1 MRAWPAA
8 ALAAVL
14 AVILWSQP
22 RAGGRRDRGAVDPG
36 AGAAAAALRRATGID
51 PAAPVWGAPFR
62 ELAAL
67 YDGADPPLE
76 TFGVSAKLFSNGKAA
91 TARYYVALEL
101 PGSGG
106 HLPRDA
112 QRRAAARTAAALKA
126 PPLVDAWLA
135 VLAAEAPPPVYGFG
149 VDADAGAAKLYV
161 QNRDGAALP
170 QLPAAAEAALPPVFS
185 NGTREPPRTLSL
197 EWRVGEATT
206 ALRQYAVGTTSDGT
220 PRPVRDSFL
229 AVGGGQLAEALE
241 AAADA
246 HAASI
251 YDVAATG
258 FFQADGPAPP
268 ARAERTKIGL
278 AFERWPNVDAL
289 ASIFEAYGVD
299 ATAAARWARKSAVAG
314 HSITNMEVGRGAV
327 ALYSHPTRFDFFD
340 GAAPALHA
348 QPAAPRGVA
357 AYAWPAPPAELMM
370 RSETTVVR
378 GSPSAD
384 ATVAAAYAPFFGRGA
399 LARDALTVT
408 PAAAAARHVEDL
420 AARLGCVA
428 SGGCAEL
435 GHDGT
440 GAPLADEVE
449 SAVLRV
455 ENLKG
460 GFDATGTA
468 YEQILAPFP
477 LDAHTA
483 HVYASAR
490 GRSALAS
497 HTDTTDVPAG
507 AEINPSSREFLVEQR
522 SHFLTG

>member
-1 MRAWPAA
+1 
-8 ALAAVL
+8 
-14 AVILWSQP
+14 
-22 RAGGRRDRGAVDPG
+22 
-36 AGAAAAALRRATGID
+36 
-51 PAAPVWGAPFR
+51 
-62 ELAAL
+62 
-67 YDGADPPLE
+67 
-76 TFGVSAKLFSNGKAA
+76 
-91 TARYYVALEL
+91 
-101 PGSGG
+101 
-106 HLPRDA
+106 
-112 QRRAAARTAAALKA
+112 
-126 PPLVDAWLA
+126 
-135 VLAAEAPPPVYGFG
+135 
-149 VDADAGAAKLYV
+149 
-161 QNRDGAALP
+161 RDGEALP
-170 QLPAAAEAALPPVFS
+170 QLPMAAEAVMPPVFS
-185 NGTREPPRTLSL
+185 NGTREPRQVLSL
-197 EWRVGEATT
+197 EWRVGESTT
-206 ALRQYAVGTTSDGT
+206 ALRRYAVGATPDGP
-220 PRPVRDSFL
+220 PRAARDSFL
-229 AVGGGQLAEALE
+229 AVGGGQLADALE

-246 HAASI
+246 HAALV

-258 FFQADGPAPP
+258 FFRAGGPAPV
-268 ARAERTKIGL
+268 ARAERAKAGL
-278 AFERWPNVDAL
+278 SFVRQPDIEAL
-289 ASIFEAYGVD
+289 APVFKAFGVD
-299 ATAAARWARKSAVAG
+299 ASLAARWARDSADIG
-314 HSITNMEVGRGAV
+314 HSITNVEVGRGAIAV
-327 ALYSHPTRFDFFD
+327 YRHPTRFDFFD

-357 AYAWPAPPAELMM
+357 PYAWPVPPKTIMM

-428 SGGCAEL
+428 SGGCAAL

-490 GRSALAS
+490 GRSALAN
-497 HTDTTDVPAG
+497 HTDTTDVPVG
-507 AEINPSSREFLVEQR
+507 AEITSYFRESFLSNNALISLPVDSTQILVLQLSGAKEWRHCRTKRSASCTTYEDADLDDLACETVVLEPGDALFLPRGVVHGAVAVDAASVHLTIGLGGHRCEARRQLQGVECTQDDPGTACPAGTFNEG
-522 SHFLTG
+522 SGTYIASTCDGSCDNYSDDCNSECDTCTGCESCSDREEECAAK

>member
-1 MRAWPAA
+1 MLAGDGHRPRGSGLGRALPRDGRAVRRRRPAA
-8 ALAAVL
+8 RDAGRVGQVLERESRHRAV
-14 AVILWSQP
+14 
-22 RAGGRRDRGAVDPG
+22 R
-36 AGAAAAALRRATGID
+36 
-51 PAAPVWGAPFR
+51 
-62 ELAAL
+62 
-67 YDGADPPLE
+67 
-76 TFGVSAKLFSNGKAA
+76 
-91 TARYYVALEL
+91 VALEL

-126 PPLVDAWLA
+126 PPLVDAWLD
-135 VLAAEAPPPVYGFG
+135 VLLEAPPPVYGFG
-149 VDADAGAAKLYV
+149 VDADAGASAYV
-161 QNRDGAALP
+161 QEDGAALP

-185 NGTREPPRTLSL
+185 NGTHWSRGNSALACRSNGASN
-197 EWRVGEATT
+197 RRRRSVGTPSRP
-206 ALRQYAVGTTSDGT
+206 ALRHAAAGARQL
-220 PRPVRDSFL
+220 PRRRGRPAGRG
-229 AVGGGQLAEALE
+229 ARGGGRRARGIDLRRGRDRLLPSRRPG
-241 AAADA
+241 AAR
-246 HAASI
+246 
-251 YDVAATG
+251 
-258 FFQADGPAPP
+258 
-268 ARAERTKIGL
+268 ARAERAKDGL

-289 ASIFEAYGVD
+289 ASIFGSLRAI
-299 ATAAARWARKSAVAG
+299 TTQAARALGASSAVAG

-357 AYAWPAPPAELMM
+357 PYVWPAPPAELMM

-428 SGGCAEL
+428 SGGCAAL

-455 ENLKG
+455 ENLKS

-507 AEINPSSREFLVEQR
+507 AEINPSSRESPR
-522 SHFLTG
+522 

>member
-8 ALAAVL
+8 ALAAAL

-76 TFGVSAKLFSNGKAA
+76 TFGVSAKFFSNGKAA

-101 PGSGG
+101 PGVGG

-126 PPLVDAWLA
+126 PPPVDAWLD

-161 QNRDGAALP
+161 QNRDGEALP
-170 QLPAAAEAALPPVFS
+170 QLPMAAEAAMPPVFS
-185 NGTREPPRTLSL
+185 NGTREPRQVLSL
-197 EWRVGEATT
+197 EWRVGESTT
-206 ALRQYAVGTTSDGT
+206 ALRRYAVGATPDGQ
-220 PRPVRDSFL
+220 PRAARDSFL
-229 AVGGGQLAEALE
+229 AVGGGQLADALE

-246 HAASI
+246 HAALV

-268 ARAERTKIGL
+268 ARAERAKAGL
-278 AFERWPNVDAL
+278 SFVRQPDIEAL
-289 ASIFEAYGVD
+289 APVFKAFGVD
-299 ATAAARWARKSAVAG
+299 ASLAARWARDSADIG
-314 HSITNMEVGRGAV
+314 HSITNVEVGRGAIAV
-327 ALYSHPTRFDFFD
+327 YRHPTRFDFFD

-357 AYAWPAPPAELMM
+357 PYAWPAPPAELMM

-507 AEINPSSREFLVEQR
+507 AEINLSSRESPR
-522 SHFLTG
+522 

>member
-1 MRAWPAA
+1 M
-8 ALAAVL
+8 
-14 AVILWSQP
+14 P
-22 RAGGRRDRGAVDPG
+22 RVGMS
-36 AGAAAAALRRATGID
+36 AAAALLEATGID

-62 ELAAL
+62 EMAAL

-76 TFGVSAKLFSNGKAA
+76 TFGVSAKFSNGKAA

-101 PGSGG
+101 PGVGG

-135 VLAAEAPPPVYGFG
+135 VLAAEAPPPLYGFG

-161 QNRDGAALP
+161 RSRDGAALP
-170 QLPAAAEAALPPVFS
+170 QLPATAEAAMPPVFK
-185 NGTREPPRTLSL
+185 NDTRDPPLVLSL

-206 ALRQYAVGTTSDGT
+206 ALRYYGA
-220 PRPVRDSFL
+220 PRSPRRDRLL

-246 HAASI
+246 HAALV

-299 ATAAARWARKSAVAG
+299 ATAAARWAQRSAAAG

-327 ALYSHPTRFDFFD
+327 ALYSQPTRFDFFD

-357 AYAWPAPPAELMM
+357 PYVWPAPPAELMM

-428 SGGCAEL
+428 SGGCAAL

-490 GRSALAS
+490 GRSALAN
-497 HTDTTDVPAG
+497 HTDTTDVVVG
-507 AEINPSSREFLVEQR
+507 AEITSYLRESFSSNNALI
-522 SHFLTG
+522 S

>member
-1 MRAWPAA
+1 M
-8 ALAAVL
+8 
-14 AVILWSQP
+14 
-22 RAGGRRDRGAVDPG
+22 
-36 AGAAAAALRRATGID
+36 
-51 PAAPVWGAPFR
+51 
-62 ELAAL
+62 
-67 YDGADPPLE
+67 
-76 TFGVSAKLFSNGKAA
+76 
-91 TARYYVALEL
+91 
-101 PGSGG
+101 
-106 HLPRDA
+106 
-112 QRRAAARTAAALKA
+112 
-126 PPLVDAWLA
+126 
-135 VLAAEAPPPVYGFG
+135 
-149 VDADAGAAKLYV
+149 
-161 QNRDGAALP
+161 
-170 QLPAAAEAALPPVFS
+170 PPVFS
-185 NGTREPPRTLSL
+185 NGTRETRQLRGQVLSL
-197 EWRVGEATT
+197 EWHVGESTT
-206 ALRQYAVGTTSDGT
+206 ALRRYAVEATSDGS
-220 PRPVRDSFL
+220 PRPARDSFL
-229 AVGGGQLAEALE
+229 AVGGGQLADALE

-246 HAASI
+246 HAALV

-258 FFQADGPAPP
+258 FFRAGGPAPA
-268 ARAERTKIGL
+268 ARAERAKVGL

-299 ATAAARWARKSAVAG
+299 ATAAARWAQRSAAAG

-357 AYAWPAPPAELMM
+357 PYVWPAPPAELMM

-497 HTDTTDVPAG
+497 HTDTTDVPVG
-507 AEINPSSREFLVEQR
+507 AEITSYLRESFL
-522 SHFLTG
+522 SNNALIS

>member
-1 MRAWPAA
+1 MTTVAPAA
-8 ALAAVL
+8 RGTL
-14 AVILWSQP
+14 
-22 RAGGRRDRGAVDPG
+22 RRDD
-36 AGAAAAALRRATGID
+36 
-51 PAAPVWGAPFR
+51 
-62 ELAAL
+62 
-67 YDGADPPLE
+67 
-76 TFGVSAKLFSNGKAA
+76 
-91 TARYYVALEL
+91 
-101 PGSGG
+101 
-106 HLPRDA
+106 
-112 QRRAAARTAAALKA
+112 
-126 PPLVDAWLA
+126 
-135 VLAAEAPPPVYGFG
+135 EA
-149 VDADAGAAKLYV
+149 
-161 QNRDGAALP
+161 
-170 QLPAAAEAALPPVFS
+170 
-185 NGTREPPRTLSL
+185 
-197 EWRVGEATT
+197 
-206 ALRQYAVGTTSDGT
+206 
-220 PRPVRDSFL
+220 
-229 AVGGGQLAEALE
+229 

-246 HAASI
+246 HAALV

-268 ARAERTKIGL
+268 ARAERAKIGL

-299 ATAAARWARKSAVAG
+299 ATAAARWAQRSAAAG

-357 AYAWPAPPAELMM
+357 PYVWPAPPAELMM

-428 SGGCAEL
+428 SGGCAAL
-435 GHDGT
+435 GPDGT

-497 HTDTTDVPAG
+497 HTDTTDVVVG
-507 AEINPSSREFLVEQR
+507 AEITSYLRESFLSNNALISLPVDSTQILVLQLSGAKEWRHCRTKRAASCTTYEDADLEDLACETVVLEPGDALAIPAFWFHHCEVRRPRRSRHHAVEQ
-522 SHFLTG
+522 TT